1 MRRDVVTEVVVD
13 WGDFVETFDTPLQ
26 AREYINANLDEYD
39 VPVAVWLEDS
49 NGRKKWDY
57 SIVDDGA
64 GGIELIAGDP
74 IRNGSYFRPIH

>member
-26 AREYINANLDEYD
+26 AREYSNANLDEYAL
-39 VPVAVWLEDS
+39 PVAVWLEDS

-74 IRNGSYFRPIH
+74 IRSGSYFRPMH

>member
-1 MRRDVVTEVVVD
+1 MRRDVVTEVVV
-13 WGDFVETFDTPLQ
+13 DFVETFDTPLQ

-39 VPVAVWLEDS
+39 LPVAVWLEDS

-74 IRNGSYFRPIH
+74 IRSGSYFRPIH